1 MHVTSSLLD
10 DQYVESQ
17 FQPYT
22 MFIDAMLLSIFHYFV
37 YVLKIVHR
45 CFMVTTYEF
54 LKPLS
59 SHDRQALRRIRK

>member
-1 MHVTSSLLD
+1 MHVMLLLP
-10 DQYVESQ
+10 SW
-17 FQPYT
+17 
-22 MFIDAMLLSIFHYFV
+22 MINMLFIDAMLLSIFHYFV